1 MIMIIGKKWGARAG
15 LIMMFCQSLKNSKK
29 TRQEVIQSTIL
40 KMGSGLLLCHKRLIR
55 QPNAL

>member
-1 MIMIIGKKWGARAG
+1 MIMIIGKNWDARAG

-29 TRQEVIQSTIL
+29 TRQEEIPSTIR
-40 KMGSGLLLCHKRLIR
+40 KMESGQLLCHKRLIR